1 VTETLDVEAIRA
13 AVADAGR
20 RHLAAAMAADTDA
33 LADLIADDVLYA
45 HSDGIPEDKDG
56 YLRRVA
62 SGLYLTIA
70 MNHSVDHIRV
80 LADHVA
86 VVRGT
91 TISNSTPESAY
102 RMDNLKAYVLDVWA
116 YRDGRWQLVEH
127 HVTLAGTRHG

>member
-1 VTETLDVEAIRA
+1 LTETVDVEAIRA
-13 AVADAGR
+13 AVADAAT
-20 RHLAAAMAADTDA
+20 RHIAAAMAADTDA
-33 LADLIADDVLYA
+33 LGDLIADDVLYA
-45 HSDGIPEDKDG
+45 HSDGIPEDKDS

-80 LADHVA
+80 LGDDVA

-102 RMDNLKAYVLDVWA
+102 RMDNLKAYILDVWA
-116 YRDGRWQLVEH
+116 HRDGRWQLVEH
-127 HVTLAGTRHG
+127 HVTLADTRHG